1 MEKILVATDGSK
13 PSNHAVELACKEAK
27 AHGAKL
33 KALYTIGSDEMYM
46 GYKGARKGK
55 PKFDVPPE
63 RLKEGKEA
71 LEEVRRI
78 AARVGID
85 AEAEIFCADPENY
98 YLDAKRLIVV
108 YAEEKDFDMIV
119 LGSHGRTGIS
129 RVLLGS
135 VSEYVARNAHCP
147 VLIVK

>member
-1 MEKILVATDGSK
+1 MRCTWATEARGRGS
-13 PSNHAVELACKEAK
+13 PSS
-27 AHGAKL
+27 
-33 KALYTIGSDEMYM
+33 T
-46 GYKGARKGK
+46 
-55 PKFDVPPE
+55 PPPE
-63 RLKEGKEA
+63 RLREGKEA

-78 AARVGID
+78 AAREGV
-85 AEAEIFCADPENY
+85 EVETEIFHANTEDY

-108 YAEEKDFDMIV
+108 YAEERGFDMIV

-135 VSEYVARNAHCP
+135 VSEYVARNSHCP